1 MDYFVLSM
9 LFGIL
14 VLLLAIVLWIA
25 RVTAT
30 RAEER
35 HAMME
40 KALEEKL
47 SKLEEANKA
56 LLAGI
61 EAMRHNEAAATE
73 TGAHTLEGL
82 IHELDQAQQEIKRLR
97 PQVVTLTESLRR
109 AEERSTRDPLTGLL
123 SRSGFEELF
132 FAEAQNQLRESHPQ
146 PTASVSVLYM
156 DLDGF
161 KAYNDSEG
169 HDGGDRVLRAFAQ
182 LVRDC
187 FPRGT
192 DLIGRRGGDE
202 FVLAAFNAN
211 ASFASERAQ
220 RLLLQMSQDG
230 RFQLIE
236 GEPQVTAS
244 IGIMDGTIEPGSDIA
259 EIMRR
264 LMSLAD
270 EAMYRAKR
278 KGGNTV
284 CISSKSWLHKALDI
298 NLDSVE

>member
-1 MDYFVLSM
+1 MNYFVVSIL
-9 LFGIL
+9 LGVL
-14 VLLLAIVLWIA
+14 VLVLTVILWIA
-25 RVTAT
+25 RVAAT

-35 HAMME
+35 HAMTE
-40 KALEEKL
+40 KALEDKL

-73 TGAHTLEGL
+73 TGTHTFEGL
-82 IHELDQAQQEIKRLR
+82 ISELDQAQQEIKRLR
-97 PQVVTLTESLRR
+97 PQVASLAGALRL

-123 SRSGFEELF
+123 SRSGFEEFF
-132 FAEAQNQLRESHPQ
+132 FAEAQNQLRASYPQ
-146 PTASVSVLYM
+146 STADVSVLYV

-161 KAYNDSEG
+161 KIYNDSEG
-169 HDGGDRVLRAFAQ
+169 HDGGDRVLCAFAQ
-182 LVRDC
+182 LVREC

-220 RLLLQMSQDG
+220 RLLMQMSQDG

-236 GEPQVTAS
+236 GKPQVTAS
-244 IGIMDGTIEPGSDIA
+244 IGIMDGSIEPGSDIVVTLS
-259 EIMRR
+259 R

-270 EAMYRAKR
+270 EAMYRAKK

-284 CISSKSWLHKALDI
+284 CISTESVLHTALDI
-298 NLDSVE
+298 NLDAIE

>member
-1 MDYFVLSM
+1 MNYFVVSM
-9 LFGIL
+9 LLGVL
-14 VLLLAIVLWIA
+14 VLILTVILWIA
-25 RVTAT
+25 RVAAT

-35 HAMME
+35 HAMTE
-40 KALEEKL
+40 KALEDKL

-73 TGAHTLEGL
+73 TGTHTFEGL
-82 IHELDQAQQEIKRLR
+82 ISELDQAQQEIKRLR
-97 PQVVTLTESLRR
+97 PQVASLAEALQL

-123 SRSGFEELF
+123 SRSGFEEF
-132 FAEAQNQLRESHPQ
+132 FLVEAQNQLRASYPQ
-146 PTASVSVLYM
+146 STADVSVLYV

-161 KAYNDSEG
+161 KIYNDSEG

-182 LVRDC
+182 LVREC

-202 FVLAAFNAN
+202 FVLAVFNAN

-220 RLLLQMSQDG
+220 RLLMQMSQDG

-236 GEPQVTAS
+236 GKPQVTAS
-244 IGIMDGTIEPGSDIA
+244 IGIMDGSIEPESDIA
-259 EIMRR
+259 VTLSR

-284 CISSKSWLHKALDI
+284 CISTKSVLHTALDI
-298 NLDSVE
+298 NLDAIE

>member
-1 MDYFVLSM
+1 MGYFVLSM
-9 LFGIL
+9 LLGAL

-56 LLAGI
+56 LIAGI
-61 EAMRHNEAAATE
+61 EAMRHNEATATE
-73 TGAHTLEGL
+73 TGTHTLEGL
-82 IHELDQAQQEIKRLR
+82 IHELDQAQQEIRLLR
-97 PQVVTLTESLRR
+97 PQVVTLTESLRL

-146 PTASVSVLYM
+146 ATASVSVLYM

-161 KAYNDSEG
+161 KSYNDSEG
-169 HDGGDRVLRAFAQ
+169 HDGGDRVLQAFAQ
-182 LVRDC
+182 LVRVC

-211 ASFASERAQ
+211 ASFASALAQ
-220 RLLLQMSQDG
+220 RLLIQMSQDG

-236 GEPQVTAS
+236 GVPQVTVS
-244 IGIMDGTIEPGSDIA
+244 IGIMDGTIEPGSNIA
-259 EIMRR
+259 ETMRR

-270 EAMYRAKR
+270 EAMYRAKA

-284 CISSKSWLHKALDI
+284 CISSRSWLHQALDI